1 MNREQEQ
8 KFALHHWRE
17 GSQKCVDRL
26 AVMPEQTTEPET
38 QSAQIAA
45 LREENLR
52 LRDQLI
58 ARDAEI
64 GLMRGQ
70 VVELEAGAVRALHLL
85 RRVKALFMP
94 GILVRVLARAGRL
107 AKRG

>member
-1 MNREQEQ
+1 VAE
-8 KFALHHWRE
+8 
-17 GSQKCVDRL
+17 
-26 AVMPEQTTEPET
+26 
-38 QSAQIAA
+38 QSALTKLDTDAELIR

-70 VVELEAGAVRALHLL
+70 VTELEAGAVRALHML
-85 RRVKALFMP
+85 RRIKALLVP
-94 GILVRVLARAGRL
+94 GVALRALSRLKRL

>member
-1 MNREQEQ
+1 M
-8 KFALHHWRE
+8 A
-17 GSQKCVDRL
+17 
-26 AVMPEQTTEPET
+26 EPTAPTKAGTDHELVR
-38 QSAQIAA
+38 

-70 VVELEAGAVRALHLL
+70 VAELEAGAVRALHML
-85 RRVKALFMP
+85 RRVKALLIP
-94 GILVRVLARAGRL
+94 GVVLRVLRRVSRL

>member
-1 MNREQEQ
+1 MAEST
-8 KFALHHWRE
+8 A
-17 GSQKCVDRL
+17 
-26 AVMPEQTTEPET
+26 PT
-38 QSAQIAA
+38 QSGADEEVVQ

-70 VVELEAGAVRALHLL
+70 VVELEAGAVRALHVFRL
-85 RRVKALFMP
+85 VKSFLVP
-94 GILVRVLARAGRL
+94 GIVVRTLARARRL
-107 AKRG
+107 AKRA

>member
-1 MNREQEQ
+1 
-8 KFALHHWRE
+8 
-17 GSQKCVDRL
+17 
-26 AVMPEQTTEPET
+26 MPEQIAEPES
-38 QSAQIAA
+38 QSAQIAR

-70 VVELEAGAVRALHLL
+70 VVELEAGAVRALHAF
-85 RRVKALFMP
+85 RRVKSVLVP
-94 GILVRVLARAGRL
+94 GIVVRILARARRL

>member
-1 MNREQEQ
+1 
-8 KFALHHWRE
+8 
-17 GSQKCVDRL
+17 
-26 AVMPEQTTEPET
+26 MPEQTTKSELRDAEF
-38 QSAQIAA
+38 AR

-70 VVELEAGAVRALHLL
+70 VAELEAGAVRALQMLQ
-85 RRVKALFMP
+85 RVKAFMP
-94 GILVRVLARAGRL
+94 GIVWRTLSRLSRL

>member
-1 MNREQEQ
+1 MAE
-8 KFALHHWRE
+8 
-17 GSQKCVDRL
+17 S
-26 AVMPEQTTEPET
+26 TTPTRADTDAEL
-38 QSAQIAA
+38 IR

-58 ARDAEI
+58 ARDAEV

-70 VVELEAGAVRALHLL
+70 VAELEAGAVRALHMM
-85 RRVKALFMP
+85 RRVKSILLP
-94 GILVRVLARAGRL
+94 GPAMRVVARLRRL

>member
-1 MNREQEQ
+1 M
-8 KFALHHWRE
+8 A
-17 GSQKCVDRL
+17 
-26 AVMPEQTTEPET
+26 EPTAPTKTASTGELVR
-38 QSAQIAA
+38 

-70 VVELEAGAVRALHLL
+70 VAELEAGAVRALHML
-85 RRVKALFMP
+85 RRVKAIFLP
-94 GILVRVLARAGRL
+94 GILVRVLARVSRL
-107 AKRG
+107 TKRG

>member
-1 MNREQEQ
+1 MAEPTAPTKAGTDQE
-8 KFALHHWRE
+8 LVR
-17 GSQKCVDRL
+17 
-26 AVMPEQTTEPET
+26 
-38 QSAQIAA
+38 

-70 VVELEAGAVRALHLL
+70 VAELEAGAVRALHML
-85 RRVKALFMP
+85 RRVKSILMP
-94 GILVRVLARAGRL
+94 GIVLKVLRRVRRL

>member
-1 MNREQEQ
+1 M
-8 KFALHHWRE
+8 A
-17 GSQKCVDRL
+17 
-26 AVMPEQTTEPET
+26 EPTAPTKARTDEE
-38 QSAQIAA
+38 IVR

-85 RRVKALFMP
+85 RRIKA
-94 GILVRVLARAGRL
+94 ILVPGVVVRTLMRVRRLAR
-107 AKRG
+107 RG

>member
-1 MNREQEQ
+1 MAEPTAPTRADTDQE
-8 KFALHHWRE
+8 
-17 GSQKCVDRL
+17 L
-26 AVMPEQTTEPET
+26 AR
-38 QSAQIAA
+38 

-70 VVELEAGAVRALHLL
+70 VVELEAGAVRALHAF
-85 RRVKALFMP
+85 RRVKSL
-94 GILVRVLARAGRL
+94 LVPAIVVRTLARARRL

>member
-1 MNREQEQ
+1 MAEPTATSPPAVTDE
-8 KFALHHWRE
+8 
-17 GSQKCVDRL
+17 L
-26 AVMPEQTTEPET
+26 AR
-38 QSAQIAA
+38 

-70 VVELEAGAVRALHLL
+70 VAELEAGAVRALHML
-85 RRVKALFMP
+85 RRVKAILMP
-94 GILVRVLARAGRL
+94 GIVLKVLRRVSRL

>member
-1 MNREQEQ
+1 M
-8 KFALHHWRE
+8 A
-17 GSQKCVDRL
+17 
-26 AVMPEQTTEPET
+26 EPIAPIKA
-38 QSAQIAA
+38 SADEELIR

-70 VVELEAGAVRALHLL
+70 VAELEAGAVRALHML
-85 RRVKALFMP
+85 RRVKAILMP
-94 GILVRVLARAGRL
+94 GVVARALSRAKRL
-107 AKRG
+107 AKRA

>member
-1 MNREQEQ
+1 M
-8 KFALHHWRE
+8 A
-17 GSQKCVDRL
+17 SQ
-26 AVMPEQTTEPET
+26 PPET
-38 QSAQIAA
+38 EVRPSEELLR

-70 VVELEAGAVRALHLL
+70 VVELEAGAVRALHAF
-85 RRVKALFMP
+85 RRVKSILVP
-94 GILVRVLARAGRL
+94 GIVVRTLLRVRRL
-107 AKRG
+107 ATRA